1 MQPIDS
7 QAAIAKAIAKDCKV
21 VTCDAARPRRVVDT
35 TVMSHATLQLHGRDR
50 IRYFAPVG
58 FCAFLGV
65 LCLALAATSIFLR
78 TMGDAIV
85 ITVTGLLGLV
95 ACAIAGWVLLHLQL
109 RWLRYTA
116 VPLSISPQAAWQAIH
131 NLAREAGWRISSG
144 APGQT
149 LIAHTPGTMF
159 DEGERIAVE
168 FRPHEVLVASIC
180 DPSVGFSLIGNT
192 KCRQHCERIRRA
204 LLEAT

>member
-1 MQPIDS
+1 
-7 QAAIAKAIAKDCKV
+7 
-21 VTCDAARPRRVVDT
+21 
-35 TVMSHATLQLHGRDR
+35 MSHAMLQLHGRDR
-50 IRYFAPVG
+50 VRYFAPVG

-109 RWLRYTA
+109 RWLRYTT
-116 VPLSISPQAAWQAIH
+116 VPLRISPLAAWEAVH
-131 NLAREAGWRISSG
+131 KLAQEAGWRISSA

-149 LIAHTPGTMF
+149 LTAHTPGSMF

-180 DPSVGFSLIGNT
+180 DPSVGFSLIGNA

>member
-1 MQPIDS
+1 
-7 QAAIAKAIAKDCKV
+7 
-21 VTCDAARPRRVVDT
+21 
-35 TVMSHATLQLHGRDR
+35 MSHATLQLHGRDR

-58 FCAFLGV
+58 FCAFLGL

-78 TMGDAIV
+78 TMSDAIV

-95 ACAIAGWVLLHLQL
+95 ACAIAGWILLHLQM

-116 VPLSISPQAAWQAIH
+116 VPLSISQQAAWEAIH
-131 NLAREAGWRISSG
+131 NLAQEAGWRIKDG
-144 APGQT
+144 APGQA
-149 LIAHTPGTMF
+149 LMAYTPGTMF

-168 FRPHEVLVASIC
+168 FRPREVLVASIC

>member
-1 MQPIDS
+1 LIRRLQLPR
-7 QAAIAKAIAKDCKV
+7 QLAKEGKV
-21 VTCDAARPRRVVDT
+21 VICDAATARRLVDT
-35 TVMSHATLQLHGRDR
+35 NVMSHAMLQLHGRDR
-50 IRYFAPVG
+50 VRYFAPVG

-65 LCLALAATSIFLR
+65 LCAALAATSIFVR

-85 ITVTGLLGLV
+85 ITVTGLLGLM
-95 ACAIAGWVLLHLQL
+95 ACAIAGWLLLHLQL
-109 RWLRYTA
+109 RWLRYTSL
-116 VPLSISPQAAWQAIH
+116 PLSISPQAAWDTIH
-131 NLAREAGWRISSG
+131 ALALQAGWRISSG

-180 DPSVGFSLIGNT
+180 DPSVGFSLIGNA